1 MGDNKGIKSHHE
13 SDEDDNISFT
23 TTLPLKQGDGN
34 GSPKVILK
42 SPVFIK
48 PNSGQISISTGG
60 NVELFEETCEKIHS
74 FASELG
80 GDTECENALK
90 EATKLMRGSKVT
102 YGSGGD
108 LCQSTESDVIFVDK
122 IDALVTSTSFGGKG
136 VFKDFI
142 SGDVNIE
149 GMFNF
154 LKELLEVTSL
164 ATVRAKAKIG
174 DKIDVTVE
182 KIQCIFQD

>member
-108 LCQSTESDVIFVDK
+108 LCQS
-122 IDALVTSTSFGGKG
+122 
-136 VFKDFI
+136 
-142 SGDVNIE
+142 
-149 GMFNF
+149 
-154 LKELLEVTSL
+154 
-164 ATVRAKAKIG
+164 
-174 DKIDVTVE
+174 
-182 KIQCIFQD
+182 